1 MKRTTH
7 IAVGIAATLPL
18 FSVCPLYS
26 FLGIVGA
33 TLPDID
39 IRLGIKHR
47 TITHSLLMLFISTLL
62 FALININVGFILGL
76 NYLIHLLLDS
86 CTKMGVPFFYPFNK
100 KCYGFKF
107 LKTGDQMDYL
117 ISLLA
122 IYFIF
127 SYL

>member
-1 MKRTTH
+1 MKRITH
-7 IAVGIAATLPL
+7 IAVGVASTLPL
-18 FSVCPLYS
+18 LSVYPFYS
-26 FLGIVGA
+26 ILGIVGA

-39 IRLGIKHR
+39 IRLGVKHR

-62 FALININVGFILGL
+62 FALININVGFIFGL

-100 KCYGFKF
+100 KYYGPRI
-107 LKTGDQMDYL
+107 LKTGDQMDYF